1 MPQSVIESLLKQK
14 IGLDANSIGSSTIA
28 RAIHHRM
35 ADCGMS
41 TMAGYLGLLQESPQE
56 WEAFVESIIIPETWF
71 FRERESFNFLKNYVL
86 FEWLTNNQ
94 NRVLRIL
101 SVPCS
106 TGEEPYSIAIALLEA
121 GLTAANF
128 RIDAVDISKKS
139 LQVAQQAIYSQYS
152 FRGTT
157 PFFQERYFQ
166 LTETGYQ
173 LCQEVRCTVNFMQGN
188 LADSHFLAATP
199 SYDIVFCRNLL
210 IYFDRAT
217 KEQTIGVLERL
228 LTQKGLLFVGHGEAG
243 WLLNTKFI
251 PISQP
256 MVFAY
261 RKSGIPHSSIKSNHC
276 KTVVKKHRPT
286 DKTSLKPSIP
296 NNKQLVSNLEKVKLL
311 NESNEDLLETA
322 RTLADRGCFPEA
334 IQLCNDYLR
343 QNPSSAKAYV
353 LLGQIQQATGQEE
366 QATQLFKKAIYL
378 QPDCEEALIHLALLR
393 EHQGDGTSAHLLL
406 QRIQRL
412 RKKKDRD

>member
-28 RAIHHRM
+28 RAIYQRM
-35 ADCGMS
+35 ADCRIS

-56 WEAFVESIIIPETWF
+56 WEAFVESVVIPETWF
-71 FRERESFNFLKNYVL
+71 FRERESFNFLKDYVL
-86 FEWLTNNQ
+86 SEWLANNS
-94 NRVLRIL
+94 NRILQIL

-128 RIDAVDISKKS
+128 RIDAIDISKKS

-152 FRGTT
+152 FRGTSS
-157 PFFQERYFQ
+157 FFQEQYFQ

-173 LCQEVRCTVNFMQGN
+173 LCQQVRSSVNFMQGN
-188 LADSHFLAATP
+188 LADAHFLGTTP

-217 KEQTIGVLERL
+217 KERTIGVLERL

-261 RKSGIPHSSIKSNHC
+261 RKSGTSHASLKSNHC
-276 KTVVKKHRPT
+276 KTAVKKHHPT
-286 DKTSLKPSIP
+286 YKTALKPP
-296 NNKQLVSNLEKVKLL
+296 VTYNKQLITDGGKVQLL
-311 NESNEDLLETA
+311 NESKEDMLQTA
-322 RTLADRGCFPEA
+322 RTLADRGCFQEA
-334 IQLCNDYLR
+334 TQQCNNYLK

-366 QATQLFKKAIYL
+366 QAAQQFKKAIYL

-393 EHQGDGTSAHLLL
+393 EHQGDETSAALLL

-412 RKKKDRD
+412 RKKRK

>member
-28 RAIHHRM
+28 RAIYQRM
-35 ADCGMS
+35 ADCGIS

-56 WEAFVESIIIPETWF
+56 WEAFVESIVIPETWF
-71 FRERESFNFLKNYVL
+71 FRERESLTFLKNYIL
-86 FEWLTNNQ
+86 SEWLPNNS

-139 LQVAQQAIYSQYS
+139 LQIAQQAIYSQYS
-152 FRGTT
+152 FRSTT
-157 PFFQERYFQ
+157 SFFQERYFQ
-166 LTETGYQ
+166 LIETRYQ
-173 LCQEVRCTVNFMQGN
+173 LCQQVRCTVNFMQGN
-188 LADSHFLAATP
+188 LADAHFLAATP
-199 SYDIVFCRNLL
+199 TYDIVFCRNLL

-228 LTQKGLLFVGHGEAG
+228 LTQKGLLFMGHGEAG

-251 PISQP
+251 PICQP

-261 RKSGIPHSSIKSNHC
+261 RKLASPHASLKSNHC
-276 KTVVKKHRPT
+276 KTVDKKHRPT
-286 DKTSLKPSIP
+286 HKTSLKPSITH
-296 NNKQLVSNLEKVKLL
+296 NKQLVSDIGKVKLL
-311 NESNEDLLETA
+311 YEPQEDSLETA
-322 RTLADRGCFPEA
+322 RTLADRGCFQEA
-334 IQLCNDYLR
+334 TQLCNNYLK

-366 QATQLFKKAIYL
+366 QAAQLFKKAIYL

-393 EHQGDGTSAHLLL
+393 EHQEDSTSATLLL

-412 RKKKDRD
+412 RKKKK